1 MVKRIFDS
9 VLIVADDFT
18 GVNDTV
24 VQFSKLGLTSITTL
38 NLDLVHELIQEHDVV
53 GVTTESRSI
62 VKEKSYSILYSLGEK
77 VKDIFDNILFYK
89 KVDSTLRG
97 NIVPEIVGLVD
108 ALNPDLI
115 VFAPAFPKQ
124 GRITRDGVHLVN
136 GVPVEKTYFG
146 KDLRSPVKSSHLPSY
161 FEPIFGTRYRHI
173 NLQELRKEDLKR
185 GIGEFKILSFDVE
198 NDLDLKNIVQQILS
212 SEKRRIIWVGS
223 AGLAEQLAYN
233 SIVGSVEGKPVLM
246 AVGSVNEVS
255 RNQVIEFTKVF
266 PTNVIQVN
274 VHTLVK
280 DFGKEGERIV
290 DEVSRNLKF
299 SNDIIIATS
308 YTREQ
313 VEEGVSLAK
322 ELGLNLSDFGSILAE
337 KFGLLVSH
345 IISFFGKDSFCGIYM
360 TGGDIAVSVIKHL
373 KLESFKI
380 LGEIEP
386 GLPLLLSKDLLIVTK
401 AGGFGGSE
409 TLIKVSTRLKSVNKR
424 CLVRSQ

>member
-1 MVKRIFDS
+1 MAKRIFDS

-24 VQFSKLGLTSITTL
+24 VQFSKLGLNSITTL

-62 VKEKSYSILYSLGEK
+62 DKERSYSILYSLGEN
-77 VKDIFDNILFYK
+77 VKDVFDNILFYK

-124 GRITRDGVHLVN
+124 GRITKDGVHLVN

-146 KDLRSPVKSSHLPSY
+146 KDLRSPVKSSYLPSY
-161 FEPIFGTRYRHI
+161 FEPIFGARYRHI
-173 NLQELRKEDLKR
+173 NLQELRKEDLDKVV
-185 GIGEFKILSFDVE
+185 GEFKILSFDVE
-198 NDLDLKNIVQQILS
+198 NDLDLKNIVQRTLS
-212 SEKRRIIWVGS
+212 SEKKRVIWVGS

-255 RNQVIEFTKVF
+255 RNQVTEFTKVF

-274 VHTLVK
+274 VHALVK
-280 DFGKEGERIV
+280 DFGKEEKRIM
-290 DEVSRNLKF
+290 EKVSQNLKF

-322 ELGLNLSDFGSILAE
+322 ELGLNLSDFGSLLAE

-345 IISFFGKDSFCGIYM
+345 VISFFGRDRFCGIYM
-360 TGGDIAVSVIKHL
+360 TGGDIAVSIIKHL

-386 GLPLLLSKDLLIVTK
+386 GLPLLRSKDLLIVTK
-401 AGGFGGSE
+401 AGGFGGLE